1 MLANRLRLKE
11 GLGGAAEAG
20 EVPVTTAVR
29 TSESTPLQGT
39 SSSQDRDKEQSSN
52 LFSVLAG
59 LLSVFLVIAIFCI
72 LWSWSK
78 RKKWRAPYLRVTVMP
93 SLTRPRSRQ
102 RAKNIYDPL
111 PRRQEEPGRQ
121 QSRSMRIFSTES
133 LLSRNSDSPPSER
146 VPSQAGNTL
155 RVHRAHT
162 YALGYAVSIYDNA
175 MRPHIGGD
183 LTPSAHYI
191 NVGASR
197 DCPSISSEDSRDYVN
212 VPTAKETAETPAST
226 HSPPG
231 HLLDPPRAQ
240 ELEFTEE
247 RDEGCG
253 NASDCTGFWSPGT
266 ETSELLSDGETSSQ
280 SSNDYVNMTGLDLGA
295 IQGKRPWVA
304 FQCCRDY
311 ENVPPADPNGNQKQ
325 VEEEVTSSTTDRVE
339 GRPEGP
345 GTHIQHVMQPRRL
358 LALEGYVACQSPA
371 QREISQIQCGE
382 EMSNEDAKDYENV
395 PAAKL
400 GGGNSEQGPDTRL
413 LPDELRPSRP
423 AGKPRG
429 VVYPARSIATPG
441 SSEDP

>member
-1 MLANRLRLKE
+1 MAALGREEE
-11 GLGGAAEAG
+11 GSLHISA
-20 EVPVTTAVR
+20 
-29 TSESTPLQGT
+29 S
-39 SSSQDRDKEQSSN
+39 
-52 LFSVLAG
+52 
-59 LLSVFLVIAIFCI
+59 I
-72 LWSWSK
+72 L
-78 RKKWRAPYLRVTVMP
+78 
-93 SLTRPRSRQ
+93 SLT
-102 RAKNIYDPL
+102 
-111 PRRQEEPGRQ
+111 
-121 QSRSMRIFSTES
+121 FSS
-133 LLSRNSDSPPSER
+133 CSQ
-146 VPSQAGNTL
+146 PSQAGNTL

-191 NVGASR
+191 NVGESR

-212 VPTAKETAETPAST
+212 VPTVKETAETPAST

-231 HLLDPPRAQ
+231 HLSDPPRAQ

-266 ETSELLSDGETSSQ
+266 ESSELLSDGETTSQ

-311 ENVPPADPNGNQKQ
+311 ENVLPADPNGNQKQ

-413 LPDELRPSRP
+413 LPDELRPSCP